1 MASKYLKKQCDK
13 ICDSG
18 AKSEKL
24 RENTILPKHMLN
36 WLTYYGPCRMFWVDT
51 CSITIPSHSSSTSSR
66 DANIF
71 LNLYKVVLSNV
82 NLIVFH
88 TDFPSFSW

>member
-24 RENTILPKHMLN
+24 RENTILPNHMLN

-51 CSITIPSHSSSTSSR
+51 SSG

-88 TDFPSFSW
+88 TDFPSFLW